1 MAYASEKRVLC
12 YNCFQ
17 EREAPEGPCPY
28 CGFDLAENERKF
40 PVALRAGTV
49 LNDRYIIGRVLGQ
62 GGFGITYLALDT
74 QLNAKVAIKEFMPN
88 DIATR
93 IGTTV
98 SVAMDSKSEEFAYG
112 AERFQEEARTLAK
125 FIGNPNIAGV
135 SSYFDENDT
144 SYFVMDYIE
153 GISFKT
159 YIANHGGK
167 ISVEETLN
175 VMIPVLRAL
184 TAVHAEGFIHRD
196 VTPDNIYITKD
207 GIVKL
212 LDFGSARYSIG
223 DKSKSLDVILKV
235 GYAPKEQYIRRSRQ
249 GPYTDVYS
257 CAACFYAAI
266 TGFLPP
272 ESLERLD
279 SDTLV
284 PISQTGIEIPEYLD
298 NAILKGLAVQPED
311 RFQSAAEFLDAIESQ
326 SVVEVPG
333 TAPAAPTA
341 GGQLDAF
348 IAKVKQRPKFYGA
361 IAAAA
366 VVLIVVSN
374 LLGGGRGGNGGRNNR
389 DLLPTEVPS
398 ITIAGQEYSTDETN
412 LDLRGMGLTD
422 ADIQDLKY
430 MVNLYSLNLRE
441 NDITDISCLAELP
454 RLESLQL
461 SDNSITDLSPLA
473 GMTELMNLYV
483 DGNDI
488 TDLSPLAEMTQMRYI
503 NVGDNPNLTDLSPLS
518 GMTEMENIDFQ
529 NLLVSDLSFLSGMTR
544 VEYLN
549 LSSIPAGTDLSPL
562 KNLSSVKSL
571 NIQSPEAPIGDLSF
585 LSGMT
590 GLQELYIYGIFES
603 LTLPDLSGLTN
614 LATLQLNPAS
624 DYILPELDLS
634 PLEGVTSLQSLT
646 LYVNTTAPLDLA
658 PLAGMTEMREL
669 TLNSNSTAPMDLSPL
684 SGMTNMQSLDIR
696 GNIQSTAPLLNM
708 TEVTELDLYNSD
720 NTLTDLSGLAN
731 MSKVQELRLSV
742 GNVQDFS
749 PLSGM
754 TGLRT
759 LSLSGDYYTDSL
771 DFLKGMTA
779 LQELDVYTSGEIRV
793 TDLTALSGLT
803 GLVSLRLDTTGLTSL
818 HGLEGLTKLQELNLN
833 GNYASYPDLDPLAGL
848 TQLQTLWL
856 PSYDADYDDFKSF
869 NIDALANLKNLRD
882 LRISGTPDS
891 LEGLRGL
898 TNLQTLSIN
907 GASGYVGPALDL
919 SPLGTLTGLTDL
931 QISSFRALNN
941 DLTALGSLTSLRDL
955 WVNVGSYQEKVRSIA
970 PLGNLTNLTNLS
982 VYNTVDGI
990 DTSMVSFVPD
1000 LYIG

>member
-1 MAYASEKRVLC
+1 MSPVPEKPVFC

-17 EREAPEGPCPY
+17 EKSEAEGPCPY
-28 CGFDLAENERKF
+28 CGFDLAENEKKF

-74 QLNAKVAIKEFMPN
+74 QLNAKVAIKEFMPGE
-88 DIATR
+88 IATR
-93 IGTTV
+93 QGTTV
-98 SVAMDSKSEEFAYG
+98 SVLAENRSEEFAYG

-207 GIVKL
+207 GMVKL

-249 GPYTDVYS
+249 GPFTDVYS

-279 SDTLV
+279 HDELV
-284 PISQTGIEIPEYLD
+284 PISQCGIDIPEYLD
-298 NAILKGLAVQPED
+298 KAILKGLAVQPED
-311 RFQSAAEFLDAIESQ
+311 RFQSAAEFLDAIEQ
-326 SVVEVPG
+326 QQIVEVPASG
-333 TAPAAPTA
+333 GAAAPSTA
-341 GGQLDAF
+341 GGQLDAL
-348 IAKVKQRPKFYGA
+348 IAKIRQKPKLYGA

-366 VVLIVVSN
+366 VVVLVA
-374 LLGGGRGGNGGRNNR
+374 LTTLTGGGGSGRGGG

-398 ITIAGQEYSTDETN
+398 ITIAGQEYSTDEKN
-412 LDLRGMGLTD
+412 LDLQGMGLTD

-441 NDITDISCLAELP
+441 NNITDVSCLTELP

-473 GMTELMNLYV
+473 DMTALIDLYV

-503 NVGDNPNLTDLSPLS
+503 DVGNNPNLTDLSPLS
-518 GMTEMENIDFQ
+518 GMTK
-529 NLLVSDLSFLSGMTR
+529 

-549 LSSIPAGTDLSPL
+549 LSNIPAGTDLSPL
-562 KNLSSVKSL
+562 TNLTSVKNL
-571 NIQSPEAPIGDLSF
+571 NIQSPEASIGDLSF

-590 GLQELYIYGIFES
+590 GLQEIYIYGIFES
-603 LTLPDLSGLTN
+603 LTLPNLSGLKN
-614 LATLQLNPAS
+614 LTTLQLNPAS
-624 DYILPELDLS
+624 DYTLPELDLS
-634 PLEGVTSLQSLT
+634 PLEGVTGLQSLT
-646 LYVNTTAPLDLA
+646 LYVNTTAALDLT

-669 TLNSNSTAPMDLSPL
+669 TLNSNSTAPIDLSPL
-684 SGMTNMQSLDIR
+684 SGMTQMQSLDIR
-696 GNIQSTAPLLNM
+696 GNIQSTAPLIGM
-708 TEVTELDLYNSD
+708 ADVTDLRLSNNDY
-720 NTLTDLSGLAN
+720 TLTDLSGLAN
-731 MSKVQELRLSV
+731 MSKVRELSISV

-754 TGLRT
+754 TGLQ
-759 LSLSGDYYTDSL
+759 SLSINGDYYINSL
-771 DFLKGMTA
+771 DFLKGMTQ
-779 LQELDVYTSGEIRV
+779 LQSLNIYTSGEIRV

-803 GLVSLRLDTTGLTSL
+803 NLTSLHVDTTGLTSL
-818 HGLEGLTKLQELNLN
+818 HGLENLTKLQELNLS
-833 GNYASYPDLDPLAGL
+833 GTYASYPDLDPLANL
-848 TQLQTLWL
+848 TQLQTLRL

-869 NIDALANLKNLRD
+869 NIDALANLKNLQD
-882 LRISGTPDS
+882 LQISGTPDS

-898 TNLQTLSIN
+898 TNLQTLNIN

-919 SPLGTLTGLTDL
+919 SPLGTLTSLTDL
-931 QISSFRALNN
+931 QISNFRALNN
-941 DLTALGSLTSLRDL
+941 DLTALGNLTSLRDL
-955 WVNVGSYQEKVRSIA
+955 WVSVGSYQEKVRSIA
-970 PLGNLTNLTNLS
+970 PLGNLTNLTQLS

>member
-1 MAYASEKRVLC
+1 MSPVPEKPVFC

-17 EREAPEGPCPY
+17 EKSEAEGPCPH
-28 CGFDLAENERKF
+28 CGFDLEENEKKF

-74 QLNAKVAIKEFMPN
+74 QLNAKVAIKEFMPGE
-88 DIATR
+88 IATR
-93 IGTTV
+93 VGGTTV
-98 SVAMDSKSEEFAYG
+98 SVMADNRSEEFAYG

-249 GPYTDVYS
+249 GPFTDVYS

-279 SDTLV
+279 HDELV
-284 PISQTGIEIPEYLD
+284 PISQCGIDIPEYLD
-298 NAILKGLAVQPED
+298 KAILKGLAVQPED
-311 RFQSAAEFLDAIESQ
+311 RFQSAAEFLDAIEQ
-326 SVVEVPG
+326 QQIVEVPVSG
-333 TAPAAPTA
+333 GAAAPATA
-341 GGQLDAF
+341 GGQLDAL
-348 IAKVKQRPKFYGA
+348 IAKIRQKPKLYGA

-366 VVLIVVSN
+366 VVVLVA
-374 LLGGGRGGNGGRNNR
+374 LTTLTGGGGSGRGGG

-398 ITIAGQEYSTDETN
+398 ITIAGQEYSTDEKN
-412 LDLRGMGLTD
+412 LDLQGMGLTD

-441 NDITDISCLAELP
+441 NNITDVSCLTELP

-473 GMTELMNLYV
+473 DMTALIDLYV

-503 NVGDNPNLTDLSPLS
+503 DVGNNPNLTDLSPLS
-518 GMTEMENIDFQ
+518 GMTK
-529 NLLVSDLSFLSGMTR
+529 

-549 LSSIPAGTDLSPL
+549 LSNIPAGTDLSPL
-562 KNLSSVKSL
+562 TNLTSVKNL
-571 NIQSPEAPIGDLSF
+571 NIQSPEASIGDLSF

-590 GLQELYIYGIFES
+590 GLQEIYIYGIFES
-603 LTLPDLSGLTN
+603 LTLPNLSGLKN
-614 LATLQLNPAS
+614 LTTLQLNPAS
-624 DYILPELDLS
+624 DYTLPELDLS
-634 PLEGVTSLQSLT
+634 PLEGVTGLQSLT
-646 LYVNTTAPLDLA
+646 LYVNTTAALDLT

-669 TLNSNSTAPMDLSPL
+669 TLNSNSTAPIDLSPL
-684 SGMTNMQSLDIR
+684 SGMTQMQSLDIR
-696 GNIQSTAPLLNM
+696 GNIQSTAPLIGM
-708 TEVTELDLYNSD
+708 ADVTDLRLSNNDY
-720 NTLTDLSGLAN
+720 TLTDLSGLAN
-731 MSKVQELRLSV
+731 MSKVRELSISV

-754 TGLRT
+754 TGLQ
-759 LSLSGDYYTDSL
+759 SLSINGDYYINSL
-771 DFLKGMTA
+771 DFLKGMTQ
-779 LQELDVYTSGEIRV
+779 LQSLNIYTSGEIRV

-803 GLVSLRLDTTGLTSL
+803 NLTSLHVDTTGLTSL
-818 HGLEGLTKLQELNLN
+818 HGLENLTKLQELNLS
-833 GNYASYPDLDPLAGL
+833 GTYASYPDLDPLANL
-848 TQLQTLWL
+848 TQLQTLRL

-869 NIDALANLKNLRD
+869 NIDALANLKNLQD
-882 LRISGTPDS
+882 LQISGTPDS

-898 TNLQTLSIN
+898 TNLQTLNIN

-919 SPLGTLTGLTDL
+919 SPLGTLTSLTDL
-931 QISSFRALNN
+931 QISNFRALNN
-941 DLTALGSLTSLRDL
+941 DLTALGNLTSLRDL
-955 WVNVGSYQEKVRSIA
+955 WVSVGSYQEKVRSIA
-970 PLGNLTNLTNLS
+970 PLGNLTNLTQLS
-982 VYNTVDGI
+982 VYHTVDGI